1 MATIEQRSSL
11 QETSVQKPPT
21 WTPLLSS
28 TAGAASRDLR
38 RRWFASTTVGAAV
51 AWALPV
57 VVYLLMPDLS
67 QWKPA
72 AGLLLA
78 GMVGGAGLA
87 GLQACVLRHRLGSFV
102 VREWILATAAAAL
115 LEWAV
120 ILLAIV
126 FGAQVAVWP
135 VFAQVPVVASG
146 MLAMT
151 FALGIGQWFVLRRW
165 SDQAVLWIWAN
176 AVAWIVG
183 AAVFVAL
190 AQPLS
195 ISGSPTTTFLIVVAV
210 LGALL
215 RGAVTAPITGTYLV
229 PVLAPEHLRLAVR
242 CSGRAATREPAG
254 SASHTHG
261 CSTVIARALAQ
272 LTGAIAG
279 LRSRARP
286 AVTGVRGGRCEAGMT
301 DAAAAPECAPAAD
314 SRVLLAAAPDVVEE

>member
-1 MATIEQRSSL
+1 MATIERRTNR
-11 QETSVQKPPT
+11 QEPFDQEPPT
-21 WTPLLSS
+21 GTPLLLS
-28 TAGAASRDLR
+28 TVGAASRDLR
-38 RRWFASTTVGAAV
+38 RRWVTSTTVGAAA

-57 VVYLLMPDLS
+57 GVYLLAPDLS

-72 AGLLLA
+72 AVLLLA
-78 GMVGGAGLA
+78 AMVGGAGLA
-87 GLQACVLRHRLGSFV
+87 GLQACVLRRRLGSFV
-102 VREWILATAAAAL
+102 IREWILATAAAAV

-126 FGAQVAVWP
+126 FGAEVAASP
-135 VFAQVPVVASG
+135 VFTQVPVVASG
-146 MLAMT
+146 MLAMA
-151 FALGIGQWFVLRRW
+151 FALGIGQWLVLRRW

-195 ISGSPTTTFLIVVAV
+195 ISGSPTTTFVIVVAV

-229 PVLAPEHLRLAVR
+229 PVLAPEHLRLGVR
-242 CSGRAATREPAG
+242 CSSRSATREPAG

-261 CSTVIARALAQ
+261 CSTVIARALAP
-272 LTGAIAG
+272 LARVIAG
-279 LRSRARP
+279 FRSRARP
-286 AVTGVRGGRCEAGMT
+286 AVTGVRGGRYEAGMT

-314 SRVLLAAAPDVVEE
+314 SRVLLAPARDVVEE